1 MNDLLPVY
9 AVCVVVLCLK
19 MFAISC
25 YQGYFRIR
33 GRAFTNREDAAFFN
47 RSAQCEELPQVARA
61 AKAWANDLENI
72 PLFFVLGGLCVAL
85 HSDSA
90 AILWLFGVFTL
101 ARVLHTVAYLM
112 GWQPWRTL
120 AYGVG
125 VACLFGIGAKI
136 VESTAD
142 QMWELSS
149 FSEATKAVASLV
161 EMSPVLPPSQASQ
174 LPQLI
179 GFTDQDVGALGVKG

>member
-25 YQGYFRIR
+25 YQGYLRIR
-33 GRAFTNREDAAFFN
+33 GRAFTNREDAAFFK
-47 RSAQCEELPQVARA
+47 RCAQPVELPQVARA
-61 AKAWANDLENI
+61 ARAWANDLENI

-85 HSDSA
+85 DGYSVA
-90 AILWLFGVFTL
+90 TVWLVGVFTL
-101 ARVLHTVAYLM
+101 ARVVHTLAYLM

-120 AYGVG
+120 AYGAG
-125 VACLFGIGAKI
+125 VACLFGLGARI
-136 VESTAD
+136 VGSTTD
-142 QMWELSS
+142 QLWELSS
-149 FSEATKAVASLV
+149 FSEATMAAGLLV
-161 EMSPVLPPSQASQ
+161 EMLPVPPSSQASQ

-179 GFTDQDVGALGVKG
+179 VFTDQDVGALGAMG

>member
-9 AVCVVVLCLK
+9 AVCVLVLCLK

-47 RSAQCEELPQVARA
+47 RSAQCEELPQVGRG

-72 PLFFVLGGLCVAL
+72 PLFFVLGGLCVAQQN
-85 HSDSA
+85 DSA
-90 AILWLFGVFTL
+90 ATLWLFAVFTL
-101 ARVLHTVAYLM
+101 ARVVHTLAYLR

-125 VACLFGIGAKI
+125 VACLFGLGASI
-136 VESTAD
+136 VESATD
-142 QMWELSS
+142 PMRELSS
-149 FSEATKAVASLV
+149 FSEATKAAAWSI
-161 EMSPVLPPSQASQ
+161 EMSHVPPSSQASQ
-174 LPQLI
+174 LPHFELC
-179 GFTDQDVGALGVKG
+179 